1 MGVLNRTVLGLLG
14 FLLLAAGAFVVCAR
28 FGVLPRPRAGEGL
41 VAGTGLPPTWVW
53 SVVAAAAVVVGLLAL
68 GWLAAQVPRGPR
80 SRTWPVGSWSE
91 HGRTHLTTATAL
103 APLLEELRGFP
114 GVRSA
119 GGDLRG
125 DPPGVL
131 LVLSLV
137 VERTCDPGE
146 VRGMLVSR
154 ALPRLRG
161 ALELDDLPTAVEFRF
176 ATSTPGRGRRGRV
189 V

>member
-1 MGVLNRTVLGLLG
+1 VNRVGALNRTVLGLIGL
-14 FLLLAAGAFVVCAR
+14 LLLAAGALVVCAG
-28 FGVLPRPRAGEGL
+28 FGVLPWPRADTGL

-80 SRTWPVGSWSE
+80 SRAWPVGSWSE

-103 APLLEELRGFP
+103 APLLEELRAFP

-119 GGDLRG
+119 GGELRG

-131 LVLSLV
+131 LVLALV

-146 VRGMLVSR
+146 IRGMLVSR

-161 ALELDDLPTAVEFRF
+161 ALELEDLPTAVELRF
-176 ATSTPGRGRRGRV
+176 TAPEPGRGRV
-189 V
+189 L